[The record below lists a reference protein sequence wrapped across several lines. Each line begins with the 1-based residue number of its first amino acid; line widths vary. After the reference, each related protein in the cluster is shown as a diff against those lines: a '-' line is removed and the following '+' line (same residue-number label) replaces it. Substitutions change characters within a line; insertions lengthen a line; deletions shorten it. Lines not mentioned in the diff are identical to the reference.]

1 MPETIHCSI
10 CHKAIRVK
18 DFADSMHK
26 LRDHRKLKHPKA
38 FKASIKKGIA
48 TRKRNANT

>member
-10 CHKAIRVK
+10 CHKAIHVEN
-18 DFADSMHK
+18 FADAMDR
-26 LRDHRKLKHPKA
+26 LRHHRKRFHPKA

-48 TRKRNANT
+48 TRKRNASY